1 MTSVVSTG
9 NHDVL
14 PFEYHSLR
22 NISGPD
28 DTREDRRVFVGFAPL
43 TSFLDLGEDEN
54 VRGYLV
60 TAEGKRR
67 QRLFDVHRQMRDTL
81 QNRPDQFSVLN
92 GGITIVASAAEV
104 DDKKR
109 LVTLTAPSIINGSQ
123 TRGELRHYA
132 ETCKKNGT
140 EPYPVFVK
148 FEIVVTKDSAL
159 KAEVSISR
167 NSQNAVNRLSIVG
180 RRGQLDEI
188 EKAIQSAIPD
198 AVLSKSETQRPAD
211 DNNYLDTEKVLQVCT
226 ALMPSSIWPKKKEA
240 DDPKKVYT
248 YSMKSKC
255 LREFQA
261 YESGA
266 KDPDSSDFEKSK
278 EIYQYFLDI
287 APEAIRLYNKWKAH
301 PGFKGAGLRAI
312 DRDNG
317 GNVVEVPEGI
327 VFPILCSLS
336 AFVEKANGKW
346 VINIPSVF
354 SDVELIAAAKS
365 QYINTAKSNPWNMG
379 KSQAVYS
386 SLLQITNIVKRMS
399 QPA

>member
-1 MTSVVSTG
+1 
-9 NHDVL
+9 
-14 PFEYHSLR
+14 
-22 NISGPD
+22 
-28 DTREDRRVFVGFAPL
+28 VFVGFAPF
-43 TSFLDLGEDEN
+43 TSFLDLNEDEN

-81 QNRPDQFSVLN
+81 LNRPDQFGVLN
-92 GGITIVASAAEV
+92 GGITIVASAADV
-104 DDKKR
+104 DDKNRK
-109 LVTLTAPSIINGSQ
+109 VVLTAPSIINGSQ
-123 TRGELRHYA
+123 TRGELKYYA
-132 ETCKKNGT
+132 ENCKASGN
-140 EPYPVFVK
+140 EPYAVFVK
-148 FEIVVTKDSAL
+148 FEIVVTEDSAL

-188 EKAIQSAIPD
+188 EKAIQSSMPD
-198 AVLSKSETQRPAD
+198 AVLSKSETQRPSD

-226 ALMPSSIWPKKKEA
+226 ALMPSDIWPKRKEA

-255 LREFQA
+255 LREFQS

-266 KDPDSSDFEKSK
+266 KDPSANDHEKSK
-278 EIYQYFLDI
+278 EIYQYCLDI
-287 APEAIRLYNKWKAH
+287 APEAINLYNKWKAH
-301 PGFKGAGLRAI
+301 PDFKGTGLRAI
-312 DRDNG
+312 DRDNS

-336 AFVEKANGKW
+336 AFVEKSNGKW
-346 VINIPSVF
+346 GISIPTVF
-354 SDVELIAAAKS
+354 DDIELIAAAKS

-399 QPA
+399 QQS